1 MRGRI
6 LGYDVETF
14 KGVLSGH
21 DGQRYDFVD
30 SDWRGT
36 GDPRPGTEVDFQVD
50 NGAAKDIFPF
60 VETAP
65 QPGQPPQ
72 APQYVPPPPQPQY
85 VAPQP
90 QYVAPPQPQYVPPQ
104 PPYGQPVYGQQPY
117 PQPGQP
123 YAQQPGQPPYGQQ
136 PYPGQPYPPQPIPG
150 QPYAPGYAPPG
161 YVEPHNHSF
170 LHILFSFH
178 GRISRQEYW
187 VKGVLLGGL
196 LMGLLVVVALMIDL
210 GLGNINPND
219 ASDHS
224 VRGPIVTG
232 FVMLFFLFWPNL
244 AIQMKRWH
252 DRDKS
257 GWFVLINV
265 IPLVASLVISGLQ
278 DEPGTV
284 VPIPITAGVGILSL
298 VCGIWVLVELGFLR
312 GTIGPNRFGADSV
325 PHY

>member
-6 LGYDVETF
+6 LGYDAETF

-60 VETAP
+60 VESVA
-65 QPGQPPQ
+65 QPGQPQ
-72 APQYVPPPPQPQY
+72 QPQYVPPPQPQY
-85 VAPQP
+85 
-90 QYVAPPQPQYVPPQ
+90 APPPPQ
-104 PPYGQPVYGQQPY
+104 PPYPQAVPQQPVYGQPAYGQQPY

-136 PYPGQPYPPQPIPG
+136 PYPPQPMPG

-161 YVEPHNHSF
+161 YPQPPVEPHNGSF
-170 LHILFSFH
+170 GHVLFSFH
-178 GRISRQEYW
+178 GRISRSEYW
-187 VKGVLLGGL
+187 VKGVLLFGL
-196 LMGLLVVVALMIDL
+196 LACIILFIALVIDAA
-210 GLGNINPND
+210 LGNISQNYPND
-219 ASDHS
+219 PND
-224 VRGPIVTG
+224 RGPIV
-232 FVMLFFLFWPNL
+232 FFLFYAFLVLWPGL
-244 AIQMKRWH
+244 AIQVKRWH

-257 GWFVLINV
+257 GWFVLIN
-265 IPLVASLVISGLQ
+265 L
-278 DEPGTV
+278 
-284 VPIPITAGVGILSL
+284 IPIVGA
-298 VCGIWVLVELGFLR
+298 IWSFIELGFMR
-312 GTIGPNRFGADSV
+312 GTIGANRFGGDSV